1 MKTAIK
7 LCLKRP
13 VAKEEVQRCEDVK
26 EQEQERGRRI
36 APPRP
41 LIPNQVGA

>member
-1 MKTAIK
+1 VKTAIK

-13 VAKEEVQRCEDVK
+13 VAKEEVQRCEGVK
-26 EQEQERGRRI
+26 EQGQKRGKRI